1 MVYKPKS
8 DSFEPLAR
16 DGGLETTLTLGPQF
30 LSRIEPGQP
39 AAGRS
44 CRYSGGKDMISDEI
58 RIRDAEFPMSQKIEI
73 ILNGEKKEVPTSSS
87 LEDLVSGLGL
97 ERNRIAIELN
107 LQIVTRQ
114 RWVQHL
120 LQNGDQV
127 ELVHFVGGGE

>member
-1 MVYKPKS
+1 
-8 DSFEPLAR
+8 
-16 DGGLETTLTLGPQF
+16 
-30 LSRIEPGQP
+30 
-39 AAGRS
+39 
-44 CRYSGGKDMISDEI
+44 MISDDI

-73 ILNGEKKEVPTSSS
+73 ILNGEKREVPTSSS
-87 LEDLVSGLGL
+87 LEDLVSELGL

-114 RWVQHL
+114 RWMQHL

>member
-1 MVYKPKS
+1 
-8 DSFEPLAR
+8 
-16 DGGLETTLTLGPQF
+16 
-30 LSRIEPGQP
+30 
-39 AAGRS
+39 
-44 CRYSGGKDMISDEI
+44 MISDEI